1 MVIILFQS
9 AKVMKSFQLAV
20 GSFQFLFE
28 GWGVMGSDGEL
39 WGIMGNYG
47 VKWLKCVKYLRKI
60 WIVLENKY
68 IFAISK

>member
-9 AKVMKSFQLAV
+9 AKVMKSFQFSV

-47 VKWLKCVKYLRKI
+47 VKWLKCVKY
-60 WIVLENKY
+60 
-68 IFAISK
+68 

>member
-9 AKVMKSFQLAV
+9 AKVMKSFQFSV

-28 GWGVMGSDGEL
+28 GWGIMGSDGVE
-39 WGIMGNYG
+39 
-47 VKWLKCVKYLRKI
+47 WLKYVKYWRKI
-60 WIVLENKY
+60 WIVSENKY

>member
-9 AKVMKSFQLAV
+9 AKVMKSFQFLV

-28 GWGVMGSDGEL
+28 GWGAMGD
-39 WGIMGNYG
+39 YG
-47 VKWLKCVKYLRKI
+47 VEWLKCVKYWRKI
-60 WIVLENKY
+60 WMILKNKY